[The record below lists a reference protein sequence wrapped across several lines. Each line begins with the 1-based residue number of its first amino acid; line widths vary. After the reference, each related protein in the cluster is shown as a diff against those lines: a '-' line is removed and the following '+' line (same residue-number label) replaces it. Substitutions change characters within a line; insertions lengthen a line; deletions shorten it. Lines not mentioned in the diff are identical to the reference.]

1 MPYSIKDAIDAAYN
15 DNTNKFS
22 DAVSDILMDKVRDRI
37 GVEKIKMAQTFVNPE
52 QEEED
57 LEVQPEAELADE
69 TPEVESDTEDK
80 ETTDEK
86 V

>member
-22 DAVSDILMDKVRDRI
+22 DAVGDILMDKVRDRI
-37 GVEKIKMAQTFVNPE
+37 GVEKIKMAQTFVSPE
-52 QEEED
+52 QEED
-57 LEVQPEAELADE
+57 LEVETEAELADE

>member
-22 DAVSDILMDKVRDRI
+22 DAVGDILMDKVRDRI

-52 QEEED
+52 QEED
-57 LEVQPEAELADE
+57 LEVETEAELADE

>member
-15 DNTNKFS
+15 DNTNKFN
-22 DAVSDILMDKVRDRI
+22 DAVGDILMDKVRDRI
-37 GVEKIKMAQTFVNPE
+37 GVEKIKMAQTFVSPE
-52 QEEED
+52 QEED
-57 LEVQPEAELADE
+57 LEVETEAELADE

>member
-22 DAVSDILMDKVRDRI
+22 DAVGDILMDKVRDRI
-37 GVEKIKMAQTFVNPE
+37 GVEKIKVAQTFVNPE
-52 QEEED
+52 DNLDVEPETET
-57 LEVQPEAELADE
+57 EV
-69 TPEVESDTEDK
+69 TPEVESNPE
-80 ETTDEK
+80 EEQTDEK

>member
-37 GVEKIKMAQTFVNPE
+37 GVEKIKMAQTFVSPE
-52 QEEED
+52 QEED
-57 LEVQPEAELADE
+57 LEVETEAELADE